1 MTGSGLGSKED
12 GIKEAIKVKLKFDQ
26 AGIGHNRGDEF
37 KFHWWDHAFNKAAR
51 NIKVNETQNGI
62 KIKSKGNLEVTST
75 KKALKVNKKQMIYGM
90 FVKV

>member
-1 MTGSGLGSKED
+1 VLYFLGSGLGSKED

-51 NIKVNETQNGI
+51 NIKVNETQ
-62 KIKSKGNLEVTST
+62 
-75 KKALKVNKKQMIYGM
+75 
-90 FVKV
+90 VKLVIFRNYICE